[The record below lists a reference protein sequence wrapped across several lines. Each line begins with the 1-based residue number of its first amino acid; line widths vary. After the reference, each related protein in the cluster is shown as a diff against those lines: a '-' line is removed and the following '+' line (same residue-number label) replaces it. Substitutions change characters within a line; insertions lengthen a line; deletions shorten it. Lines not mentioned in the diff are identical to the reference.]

1 MSDRPTPAEIDAGEH
16 AVLVLLHEH
25 HGVPQSGR
33 TIVDRVL
40 RAVLPGHDARLRA
53 RLDVARAVADH
64 WRAVAVEHGWIEAGH
79 ALCCVLAALDGETDP
94 TQLGISDGY
103 PDADHIAQHT
113 TIREDSDA

>member
-25 HGVPQSGR
+25 HGVPQSWR

-53 RLDVARAVADH
+53 QVAEDIARALLAHDQRYPRD
-64 WRAVAVEHGWIEAGH
+64 WIGGSDGATRA
-79 ALCCVLAALDGETDP
+79 AAIARAHTTGGDP
-94 TQLGISDGY
+94 T
-103 PDADHIAQHT
+103 
-113 TIREDSDA
+113 